1 MQNFVTFWGEFFP
14 IVSDFLTSEPVI
26 WFVGIIVLIMIAG
39 FIMKIIRLK

>member
-1 MQNFVTFWGEFFP
+1 MQNFVSFWEAFFP
-14 IVSDFLTSEPVI
+14 IISDFLTTEPVI